1 MPPASPA
8 SLLTL
13 RPTLGEAD
21 GHIRILDGWRTL
33 SITFVLIGHWLPV
46 DAVLPGGNA
55 AVAATG
61 MNIFFFLSGFLI
73 TRILYA
79 RPDVRS
85 FLIRRLFRIVPLAW
99 AAMLALWIVG
109 GDTERLLV
117 NLLFHA
123 NLPPIRFLPHGEFL
137 WSLCLEVQ
145 AYLTVAALVA
155 VAGRRGLFALPVLA
169 LAVTTAAI
177 AAGEQVSVVT
187 WRRADEL
194 LAGATVA
201 LVYLGAFGE
210 RPRALF
216 ARLNF
221 HLLLPVAAACC
232 YWLYSPIGYARP
244 YAVAALVGS
253 TLWSAPR
260 WLAAP
265 MTSRAAVYVATIS
278 YAVYVFHGLLWGTWL
293 GSGDTLEKY
302 LKRPLLLV
310 ATLACA
316 HISTFHY
323 ERRFTDLGRL
333 LTRRRSPLGVTA

>member
-1 MPPASPA
+1 MPTASFA
-8 SLLTL
+8 SLFAS
-13 RPTLGEAD
+13 RPTPVGAD
-21 GHIRILDGWRTL
+21 GHIRILDGWRAL

-46 DAVLPGGNA
+46 NAVLPGGNEA
-55 AVAATG
+55 IAATG

-73 TRILYA
+73 TRILHGK
-79 RPDVRS
+79 PDVRS

-99 AAMLALWIVG
+99 AAMLALYVAS
-109 GDTERLLV
+109 GDGERLLV

-169 LAVTTAAI
+169 VAVTVAAI
-177 AAGEQVSVVT
+177 TAGEMVSVVT
-187 WRRADEL
+187 WHRADEL

-201 LVYLGAFGE
+201 LIYLGAFGE

-221 HLLLPVAAACC
+221 YLLLLVAAACC
-232 YWLYSPIGYARP
+232 YWLRSPIGYARP

-253 TLWSAPR
+253 TLWNAPR

-265 MTSRAAVYVATIS
+265 MTSRAAVYLATVS
-278 YAVYVFHGLLWGTWL
+278 YAVYVFHGLLWATWL
-293 GSGDTLEKY
+293 GTGDTLEKY
-302 LKRPLLLV
+302 LKRPLLLA

-316 HISTFHY
+316 HVSTFYY
-323 ERRFTDLGRL
+323 ERRFTDLGRAL
-333 LTRRRSPLGVTA
+333 SRGRAPAVAG